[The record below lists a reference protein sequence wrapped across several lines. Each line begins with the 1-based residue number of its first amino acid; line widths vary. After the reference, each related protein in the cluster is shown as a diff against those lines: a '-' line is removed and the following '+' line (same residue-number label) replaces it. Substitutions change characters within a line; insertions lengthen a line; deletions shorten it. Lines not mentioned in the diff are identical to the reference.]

1 MALPDY
7 SRNLFGSKQ
16 FGDLSLCTVVVG
28 SDGTRTA
35 ADSSPETT
43 VTAAGSGVYDIT
55 FPKATKG
62 FLLGQPA
69 LVTTNS
75 DGVFVEVKAFDP
87 DAGTCQ
93 LELSDEANLSS
104 SETIHLHILLAFN

>member
-7 SRNLFGSKQ
+7 ARNLFGSKQ
-16 FGDLSLCTVVVG
+16 LGDLSLVSVVVAA
-28 SDGTRTA
+28 DGTR
-35 ADSSPETT
+35 DSTLSAPETT

-62 FLLGQPA
+62 FVLA
-69 LVTTNS
+69 ANLVTTNS
-75 DGVFVEVKAFDP
+75 DGVFVEIKAFDA

-104 SETIHLHILLAFN
+104 SETIHLHLLLAYN